1 MLFNNSFTQTRKKK
15 RTRANIVEFNKKEV
29 NIAKK
34 KSCLKKK

>member
-15 RTRANIVEFNKKEV
+15 RARANIVEFNKKEV

-34 KSCLKKK
+34 NHA